1 MKNPKQHSIT
11 LLFFTI
17 AIYIFTPLLSQSIT
31 GKELTEEKIVE
42 PSGAETDTTSSSEET
57 EKKTFVEKVKDMTMF
72 DGLFTFYQDTTSGE
86 MFMVIR
92 KDQMNREY
100 IHFLHA
106 KDGIVDV
113 GLNRGSYR
121 DSKIFTIKKYFD
133 RIEFVIQ
140 NTSFYFDP
148 NNPLSKAA
156 NANISPAIMISEKI
170 VATDTTNTKYLLNAD
185 NIFLSEDLRQI
196 KPSPRPKAKQDRFT
210 LGSLSSDKTKYRSIN
225 NYLMNSDI
233 IVEYV
238 YDNKT
243 PTRGGSWGV
252 TDERYVTLVIQHSLI
267 AMPENNYTPR
277 FDDPRVGYF
286 TTWVQ
291 DMTSADFTPWRDMI
305 HRWDLKKKN
314 PNAEISEPIKPIVW
328 WIENTTPMEF
338 REAVKKGVERWNK
351 SFEKAGF
358 KNAIQVKIQPDDAEW
373 DAGDIRY
380 NVLRWT
386 SSPNPPFGGYGP
398 SFVNPRTGEILGAD
412 IMLEFVYF
420 TNRVK
425 YEGLFKPVHIKN
437 NCSAGEHIHQG
448 NLFGMTAANT
458 LTGGDLMK
466 KELIEE
472 SIIRLVL
479 HELGH
484 TFGLAHNFKSSHLH
498 SLENIHNKALTSN
511 VGLTGS
517 VMDYVSVNV
526 SPDPKQQGEY
536 YSTCPGTYDDWAIE
550 FGYKEPDTP
559 ETEEEMLNKI
569 LARSTDPE
577 LLFGHDADAMSWTG
591 RGIDPRVMV
600 NDMTSDPIGY
610 AEQRME
616 FVQHLYTQLK
626 EKYTKESTSY
636 HPLKDAFSILNRDY
650 RNCIKVVSR
659 YIGGV
664 YVDRAFIGQPDAG
677 TPYLPVDI
685 NTQQRAM
692 SVLEKY
698 LFAPNAFVDE
708 KDLYAFLQRQRRGWD
723 YSNEDPKIH
732 DRVLSMQKTVL
743 AHLLHPTVLKRIS
756 DSERYGNSYGLLS
769 MLDDLTKAIFEK
781 DAKKTVNSY
790 RRNLQTEYVNRL
802 ITVLDENSD
811 YDYLSKT
818 SVFAQL
824 NWVQEKI
831 LKRLSRDKIT
841 QAHRNYLGHLIST
854 ALDND

>member
-1 MKNPKQHSIT
+1 MKNPKQHLT
-11 LLFFTI
+11 LLLFLTM
-17 AIYIFTPLLSQSIT
+17 AISLVTPLLSQSRT
-31 GKELTEEKIVE
+31 DEELPEEKIVE
-42 PSGAETDTTSSSEET
+42 SNNVVTDTTSSSKET
-57 EKKTFVEKVKDMTMF
+57 ENKTFEEKTKEMEIF

-86 MFMVIR
+86 VFMVVR
-92 KDQMNREY
+92 KDQMKSEY

-121 DSKIFTIKKYFD
+121 ASKVFTINKYFN
-133 RIEFVIQ
+133 RIEFVTQ
-140 NTSFYFDP
+140 NTTFYFDP
-148 NNPLSKAA
+148 KNPLSRASD
-156 NANISPAIMISEKI
+156 ANISPAVMVSEKI
-170 VATDTTNTKYLLNAD
+170 VATDTTNTKYLINAD
-185 NIFLSEDLRQI
+185 NVFLSEDLRQI
-196 KPSPRPKAKQDRFT
+196 KPSPQPNAKQDRFT
-210 LGSLSSDKTKYRSIN
+210 LGSLSSDKTKYHSIN
-225 NYLMNSDI
+225 NYPMNSDI

-238 YDNKT
+238 YENKL

-252 TDERYVTLVIQHSLI
+252 TDARYVTLVLQHSLI
-267 AMPENNYTPR
+267 AMPENNYQPR
-277 FDDPRVGYF
+277 FEDPRVGYF

-291 DMTSADFTPWRDMI
+291 DMTSSDYMPWRDMI
-305 HRWDLKKKN
+305 HRWNLQKKD
-314 PNAEISEPIKPIVW
+314 PRAEISEPVKPIVW

-338 REAVKKGVERWNK
+338 RDAVKKGVERWNK

-412 IMLEFVYF
+412 IMLEYVYF

-425 YEGLFKPVHIKN
+425 YEGLYQQANIN
-437 NCSAGEHIHQG
+437 NYCSAGEYIHQG
-448 NLFGMTAANT
+448 NLFGMTVANT
-458 LTGGDLMK
+458 LVDGEPMK

-498 SLENIHNKALTSN
+498 SLENIHNKELTKK

-517 VMDYVSVNV
+517 VMDYVSVNI
-526 SPDPKQQGEY
+526 SPDPEKQGEY

-550 FGYKEPDTP
+550 FGYKEAGF
-559 ETEEEMLNKI
+559 ETEEAMLKNI
-569 LARSTDPE
+569 LVRSTEHE
-577 LLFGHDADAMSWTG
+577 LLFGHDADAMSWSG

-610 AEQRME
+610 AEKRMTIIRN
-616 FVQHLYTQLK
+616 LYTQLK
-626 EKYTKESTSY
+626 EKYTQEETSY
-636 HPLKDAFSILNRDY
+636 QPLKEAFSILDREYKN
-650 RNCIKVVSR
+650 NVKVISR

-664 YVDRAFIGQPDAG
+664 YVDRAFIGQPEAG
-677 TPYLPVDI
+677 TPYTPVDKQ
-685 NTQQRAM
+685 TQKRAM

-698 LFAPNAFVDE
+698 LFAPDAFVDQ

-723 YSNEDPKIH
+723 YSNEDPKTH
-732 DRVLSMQKTVL
+732 DRILSMQKSIL
-743 AHLLHPTVLKRIS
+743 HHLVHPTVLKRIS
-756 DSERYGNSYGLLS
+756 DSERYGNEYTLS
-769 MLDDLTKAIFEK
+769 NMFNDLTSAVFQK
-781 DAKKTVNSY
+781 DAKKSINSY

-802 ITVLDENSD
+802 LIALDENSG

-818 SVFAQL
+818 AVFEQIYL
-824 NWVQEKI
+824 VREKI
-831 LKRLSRDKIT
+831 LKRSSRDKMT
-841 QAHRNYLGHLIST
+841 QAHRDYLDHLIAK
-854 ALDND
+854 ALDDD